1 MRSVSSNVLHPSQC
15 GQPSV
20 FYRIFREKTTH
31 LSSALR
37 KFLQFAR
44 GKNEPPSKSKPAR
57 FLSSRTLPPGITAS
71 SKGPSFAYCKFCK
84 DNFSVT
90 HGGCNDVSVMSWAK
104 AMKIVTR
111 TCHKSDN
118 GVVRCRACLEFVFK
132 NYFD

>member
-1 MRSVSSNVLHPSQC
+1 MFSIPHSAANLP
-15 GQPSV
+15 
-20 FYRIFREKTTH
+20 Y
-31 LSSALR
+31 SSAFLEKKRRISRPLSGNFCNLQGKKMSRHQKGNRLDFCLPGLCRLR
-37 KFLQFAR
+37 SQLAV
-44 GKNEPPSKSKPAR
+44 
-57 FLSSRTLPPGITAS
+57 
-71 SKGPSFAYCKFCK
+71 KGPSFAYCKFCK